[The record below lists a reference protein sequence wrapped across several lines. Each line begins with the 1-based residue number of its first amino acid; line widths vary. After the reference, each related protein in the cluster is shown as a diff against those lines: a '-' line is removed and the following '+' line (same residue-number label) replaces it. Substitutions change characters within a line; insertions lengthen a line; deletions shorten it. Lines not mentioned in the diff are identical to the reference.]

1 MRLDHNNGDD
11 LVIMNQ
17 NDLIVLNKNLSD
29 EVTPIEAEQK
39 FTGTETVIDDAWK
52 IMIVDD
58 EAEVHQVTKLAL
70 HKVTFE
76 GKPLV
81 FLSALSGAEARALI
95 QQHPDTAV
103 IFLDV
108 VMETIDSGLHLIRF
122 IREELGNKLV
132 RIILRTGHSGEAPE
146 EAIIR
151 EYDINDYRT
160 KTELTR
166 QKLYTTLIISLRAF
180 LSLTSLKA
188 KQAELEKLY
197 LDLSER
203 NQELQKAK
211 EVAETANRSKTEFLS
226 TMSHELRTPLSV
238 ILMQSEIVQTGV
250 YGPLTKKQENSV
262 ELIRKSG
269 QHLLE
274 LINDIL
280 DLSRIEAGKY
290 ELDLGPTSINMVCEF
305 SLHAVQTVAASKNI
319 QVQAAIEDNI
329 PMLHTDERRMV
340 QILVNLLKNA
350 IKFTPA
356 GAEVGLQVSTD
367 PLRRLVIFTVW
378 DRGIGIAPEDVS
390 RLFQPFVQLDSG
402 LTRKYEGTG
411 LGLSIVARVLNL
423 LGGDVRIES
432 QVGQGSNFIIT
443 LPWTS
448 KGG

>member
-1 MRLDHNNGDD
+1 MVGVPYEHNDGDTR
-11 LVIMNQ
+11 VTFNQ
-17 NDLIVLNKNLSD
+17 NNFMGFGKAASMEAEQNA
-29 EVTPIEAEQK
+29 IEAEAAM
-39 FTGTETVIDDAWK
+39 DDAWK

-58 EAEVHQVTKLAL
+58 EVEIHRITQLAL
-70 HKVTFE
+70 QKFTFE
-76 GKPLV
+76 GKRLI
-81 FLSALSGAEARALI
+81 FLSAYSGLEAKALI
-95 QQHPDTAV
+95 RQHPDTAV
-103 IFLDV
+103 ILLDV

-122 IREELGNKLV
+122 IREELGNKLM
-132 RIILRTGHSGEAPE
+132 RIILRTGQPGEAPE
-146 EAIIR
+146 DAIIR
-151 EYDINDYRT
+151 EYDINDYKT
-160 KTELTR
+160 KPELTR

-180 LSLTSLKA
+180 LSLTTLKA

-203 NQELQKAK
+203 NSELQKAK
-211 EVAETANRSKTEFLS
+211 EIAETANRSKTEFLS

-269 QHLLE
+269 QHLLD

-305 SLHAVQTVAASKNI
+305 SLHAVQMMAASKNI
-319 QVQAAIEDNI
+319 QIHAVVEDDI
-329 PMLHTDERRMV
+329 PMLHTDERRLV

-350 IKFTPA
+350 IKFTPS
-356 GAEVGLQVSTD
+356 GAEVGLRVLTD
-367 PLRRLVIFTVW
+367 QLRNLVIFTVW

-432 QVGQGSNFIIT
+432 QVGQGSSFIIT
-443 LPWTS
+443 LPWTP
-448 KGG
+448 KAE

>member
-390 RLFQPFVQLDSG
+390 RLFQPFVQLIVDSPENMKG
-402 LTRKYEGTG
+402 
-411 LGLSIVARVLNL
+411 RVWAY
-423 LGGDVRIES
+423 R
-432 QVGQGSNFIIT
+432 
-443 LPWTS
+443 
-448 KGG
+448 

>member
-1 MRLDHNNGDD
+1 MMVGVPYEHNDGDTR
-11 LVIMNQ
+11 VTFNQ
-17 NDLIVLNKNLSD
+17 NNFMGFGKAASMEAEQNA
-29 EVTPIEAEQK
+29 IEAEAAM
-39 FTGTETVIDDAWK
+39 DDAWK

-58 EAEVHQVTKLAL
+58 EVEIHRITQLAL
-70 HKVTFE
+70 QKFTFE
-76 GKPLV
+76 GKRLI
-81 FLSALSGAEARALI
+81 FLSAYSGLEAKALI
-95 QQHPDTAV
+95 RQHPDTAV
-103 IFLDV
+103 ILLDV

-122 IREELGNKLV
+122 IREELGNKLM
-132 RIILRTGHSGEAPE
+132 RIILRTGQPGEAPE
-146 EAIIR
+146 DAIIR
-151 EYDINDYRT
+151 EYDINDYKT
-160 KTELTR
+160 KPELTR

-180 LSLTSLKA
+180 LSLTTLKA

-203 NQELQKAK
+203 NSELQKAK
-211 EVAETANRSKTEFLS
+211 EIAETANRSKTEFLS

-269 QHLLE
+269 QHLLD

-305 SLHAVQTVAASKNI
+305 SLHAVQMMAASKNI
-319 QVQAAIEDNI
+319 QIHAVVEDDI
-329 PMLHTDERRMV
+329 PMLHTDERRLV

-350 IKFTPA
+350 IKFTPS
-356 GAEVGLQVSTD
+356 GAEVGLRVLTD
-367 PLRRLVIFTVW
+367 QLRNLVIFTVW

-432 QVGQGSNFIIT
+432 QVGQGSSFIIT
-443 LPWTS
+443 LPWTP
-448 KGG
+448 KAE

>member
-1 MRLDHNNGDD
+1 MVGVPYEHNDGDTR
-11 LVIMNQ
+11 VTFNQ
-17 NDLIVLNKNLSD
+17 NNLMGFGKAASM
-29 EVTPIEAEQK
+29 EAEQNAINA
-39 FTGTETVIDDAWK
+39 EAAMDDAWK

-58 EAEVHQVTKLAL
+58 EVEIHRITQLAL
-70 HKVTFE
+70 QKFTFE
-76 GKPLV
+76 GKRLI
-81 FLSALSGAEARALI
+81 FLSAYSGLEAKALI
-95 QQHPDTAV
+95 RQHPDTAV
-103 IFLDV
+103 ILLDV

-122 IREELGNKLV
+122 IREELGNKLM
-132 RIILRTGHSGEAPE
+132 RIILRTGQPGEAPE
-146 EAIIR
+146 DAIIR
-151 EYDINDYRT
+151 EYDINDYKT
-160 KTELTR
+160 KPELTR

-180 LSLTSLKA
+180 LSLTTLKA

-203 NQELQKAK
+203 NSELQKAK
-211 EVAETANRSKTEFLS
+211 EIAETANRSKTEFLS

-269 QHLLE
+269 QHLLD

-305 SLHAVQTVAASKNI
+305 SLHAVQMMAASKNI
-319 QVQAAIEDNI
+319 QIHAVVEDDI
-329 PMLHTDERRMV
+329 PMLHTDERRLV

-356 GAEVGLQVSTD
+356 GAEVGLRVITD
-367 PLRRLVIFTVW
+367 QLRNLVIFTVW

-432 QVGQGSNFIIT
+432 QVGQGSSFIIT
-443 LPWTS
+443 LPWTP
-448 KGG
+448 KAE

>member
-1 MRLDHNNGDD
+1 MVSVPYEHNDGDTR
-11 LVIMNQ
+11 VTFNQ
-17 NDLIVLNKNLSD
+17 NNLMGFGKAASM
-29 EVTPIEAEQK
+29 EAEQNA
-39 FTGTETVIDDAWK
+39 TDAEAAIDDAWK

-58 EAEVHQVTKLAL
+58 EVEIHRITQLAL
-70 HKVTFE
+70 QKFTFE
-76 GKPLV
+76 GKRLI
-81 FLSALSGAEARALI
+81 FLSAYSGVEAKALI
-95 QQHPDTAV
+95 RHHPDTAV
-103 IFLDV
+103 ILLDV

-122 IREELGNKLV
+122 IREELGNKLM
-132 RIILRTGHSGEAPE
+132 RIILRTGQPGEAPE
-146 EAIIR
+146 DAIIR
-151 EYDINDYRT
+151 EYDINDYKT
-160 KTELTR
+160 KPELTR

-180 LSLTSLKA
+180 LSLATLKA

-203 NQELQKAK
+203 NSELQKAK
-211 EVAETANRSKTEFLS
+211 EIAETANRSKTEFLS

-269 QHLLE
+269 QHLLD

-305 SLHAVQTVAASKNI
+305 SLHAVQMMAASKNI
-319 QVQAAIEDNI
+319 QIHAVVEDDI
-329 PMLHTDERRMV
+329 PMLHTDERRLV

-356 GAEVGLQVSTD
+356 GAEVGLRVITD
-367 PLRRLVIFTVW
+367 QLRKLVIFTVW

-432 QVGQGSNFIIT
+432 QVGQGSSFIIT
-443 LPWTS
+443 LPWTP
-448 KGG
+448 KAE